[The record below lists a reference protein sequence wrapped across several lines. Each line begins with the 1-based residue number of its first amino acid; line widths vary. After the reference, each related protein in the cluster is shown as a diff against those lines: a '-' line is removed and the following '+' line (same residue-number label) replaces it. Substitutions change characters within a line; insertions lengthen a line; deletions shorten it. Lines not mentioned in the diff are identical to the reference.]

1 MLRHLSIRDF
11 VIVAALDLE
20 FDSGF
25 SVFSGETGAG
35 KTMVLTAL
43 GLVLGEKSDSDSL
56 VPIEALRFPSGS
68 LRLSVSFHSALLSIS
83 GYFRAKSGFSRS
95 AYTA

>member
-35 KTMVLTAL
+35 KSILIDALALAL
-43 GLVLGEKSDSDSL
+43 GERADASVVRTGCGRATSRPNSRRTTASR
-56 VPIEALRFPSGS
+56 AGS
-68 LRLSVSFHSALLSIS
+68 TNT
-83 GYFRAKSGFSRS
+83 RS
-95 AYTA
+95 TPRTP